1 MVQTA
6 TKPTF
11 DLPALEKQ
19 LQKRLYSEPL
29 QLVPLQVR
37 CLLRD
42 NTLTI
47 IIQHPEPN
55 LPYPRRVFASLR
67 QILEDDQITAQYKV
81 LIYLK
86 VYGEQ
91 RPYGFHTLKVKSPKT
106 EQIPLFFEFHQ
117 HKSYNI
123 NEDEDFGFND
133 PAKMTKDSFNLSS
146 FTSDMLESP
155 LPTTDDHFSED
166 EAQNS
171 SSLELRLEDDAD
183 EQEIFFEQESFPF
196 DLDEDGD
203 DMNTNQA
210 SPKSWGKIV
219 LWGVSGSLLLFF
231 STLYFLTRPC
241 VMGQCAA
248 LDQAQEYAHT
258 SNQILNQNPSG
269 QAIFEAQTQLNQ
281 AIALLTDIPQWS
293 MYHQEADQLLN
304 TYHSKAQHLKSLIS
318 ALKIASSASHHTQK
332 PPYPMVKWQEA
343 QQKWREAISGLEKI
357 PSDSDLYLL
366 AQAKIV
372 EYQQN
377 LKIING
383 LLNQEA
389 QASDKFNLA
398 QETIKIAQV
407 RQGTAQ
413 SLDHWQLVYAT
424 WQTAIQRLK
433 EIPPQTTVYNQAQQ
447 LINEYNPMIAQVREK
462 KNQELFAANA
472 YNQSLR
478 LAQLAKNAQDINQWS
493 SAVYHWRNAIEYIQQ
508 VPPNSFQ
515 YNQVA
520 PLFNSYNNALAKA
533 ENQLR
538 VSIKLQQA
546 QEDLTHT
553 CQGLSKLCDFT
564 IGQNQI
570 KVKLTSEYIEDIRNT
585 AIKAKA
591 QENTNTQIAL
601 IDHIATFEKA
611 LQVISTNTGR
621 RLEVYEPNGKM
632 AIAYMPQS

>member
-1 MVQTA
+1 MVQTP

-11 DLPALEKQ
+11 DLQALEKQ
-19 LQKRLYSEPL
+19 LQKRLYAEPL

-42 NTLTI
+42 QTLTI

-67 QILEDDQITAQYKV
+67 QMLEDEQITTQYKV

-91 RPYGFHTLKVKSPKT
+91 RPYGFHTLKIKSPDYNY
-106 EQIPLFFEFHQ
+106 EALMLEFHQ
-117 HKSYNI
+117 HESYNI
-123 NEDEDFGFND
+123 DEDEDFAFNH
-133 PAKMTKDSFNLSS
+133 PVNMPRNSFDLSS
-146 FTSDMLESP
+146 FTSDMLELST
-155 LPTTDDHFSED
+155 PTHQDHLSDDESF
-166 EAQNS
+166 AQ
-171 SSLELRLEDDAD
+171 SSLELRLEDDVHED
-183 EQEIFFEQESFPF
+183 ETVFHQESSEFYP
-196 DLDEDGD
+196 DDDENQ
-203 DMNTNQA
+203 MNTNQA
-210 SPKSWGKIV
+210 SPKFLGKLV

-241 VMGQCAA
+241 VMGQCAV
-248 LDQAQEYAHT
+248 LDQAQLYADS

-269 QAIFEAQTQLNQ
+269 KAIFEAQDQLHQ
-281 AIALLTDIPQWS
+281 AIALLDDIPQWS

-304 TYHSKAQHLKSLIS
+304 TYQTKAQTLENLIS
-318 ALKIASSASHHTQK
+318 SLKIASQASYHTQN
-332 PPYPMVKWQEA
+332 PPYPIEKWQES

-357 PSDSDLYLL
+357 SGDSDLYLL

-377 LKIING
+377 LSIINR

-389 QASDKFNLA
+389 QASDKLNLA
-398 QETIKIAQV
+398 KETIKIAQV

-413 SLDHWQLVYAT
+413 SLDNWQLVYAT
-424 WQTAIQRLK
+424 WQTALQRLK
-433 EIPPQTTVYNQAQQ
+433 EIPPQTTGYTQAQQ

-493 SAVYHWRNAIEYIQQ
+493 SAVYHWRNALEYIQQ

-520 PLFNSYNNALAKA
+520 PLLNTYNNALAKA

-538 VSIKLQQA
+538 VSIELQQA

-553 CQGLSKLCDFT
+553 CQGISKLCDFT
-564 IGQNQI
+564 IAQNQI
-570 KVKLTSEYIEDIRNT
+570 KVKLTSDYIEDIRNT

-611 LQVISTNTGR
+611 LQVISTNTGL

-632 AIAYMPQS
+632 AIAYMPQP